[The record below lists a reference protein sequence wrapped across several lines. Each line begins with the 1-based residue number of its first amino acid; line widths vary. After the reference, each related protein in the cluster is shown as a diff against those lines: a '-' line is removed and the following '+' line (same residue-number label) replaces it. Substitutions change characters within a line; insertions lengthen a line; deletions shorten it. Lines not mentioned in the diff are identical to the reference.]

1 MFEKKNLIVNCDVCD
16 TRTMKAEDYENY
28 ESIKLNTDLLIV
40 NSKSKSVMSRL
51 PILFN
56 TDNTIELADDC
67 EVHLQTVNGTFEI
80 TPNTQTQPGTMLTVN
95 GVLHILPDTQNVL
108 SGYLKIIVNGMVRCP
123 KSMESCLQNVCIN
136 GTIVSYPDDCIILDS
151 RFQPDKY
158 FPLRAKEN
166 ARYYAAK
173 HIILNDPDVDL
184 SALAQ
189 KHVQFVT
196 KTLLVSESLLEAAIP
211 LFDET
216 TAFVVIP
223 DGYTLIQDDVTLD
236 EALLCKNST
245 KLFVYG
251 DLTWNAESTVLCSRL
266 EGLIVK
272 GTVYITAKHLPAL
285 QAIDATY
292 DKVELTKGRI
302 LENQLKIKLDKELFA
317 LSPEGI
323 HIKNSVDII
332 LAKDIPCST
341 ILNDLI
347 LENCVNIRCTP
358 QQESAVSIIG
368 KNCADINTAAED
380 SENASDE
387 DTPEALKNLS
397 DTKLVNA
404 DSYVM

>member
-28 ESIKLNTDLLIV
+28 ESIKLNADLLIV

-51 PILFN
+51 PILYN
-56 TDNTIELADDC
+56 TDSTIELSDDR
-67 EVHLQTVNGTFEI
+67 EVRLQTINGAFEI
-80 TPNTQTQPGTMLTVN
+80 TPNDKVLQGTILTVN
-95 GVLHILPDTQNVL
+95 GVLNILPGTSEVL
-108 SGYLKIIVNGMVRCP
+108 SDYLKINVNGMVRCP
-123 KSMESCLQNVCIN
+123 KSMESLLHNVN
-136 GTIVSYPDDCIILDS
+136 GKVVTYPDDCILLDS
-151 RFQPDKY
+151 HFQPDKY

-173 HIILNDPDVDL
+173 DIILTDPCVDL
-184 SALAQ
+184 SLLAQ

-223 DGYTLIQDDVTLD
+223 DDYTLIRDDVTLN
-236 EALLCKNST
+236 EALLRQNST

-266 EGLIVK
+266 EGLLVK
-272 GTVYITAKHLPAL
+272 GTVFITAKHLPAL
-285 QAIDATY
+285 QAMDAAY
-292 DKVELTKGRI
+292 DKIELTKGRI
-302 LENQLKIKLDKELFA
+302 IEDQLKLRLDKALFA

-323 HIKNSVDII
+323 HVKNCVKVT
-332 LAKDIPCST
+332 LAEDIPYST
-341 ILNDLI
+341 ILNDLV
-347 LENCVNIRCTP
+347 LENCVNIHCTP
-358 QQESAVSIIG
+358 QQESAVSIIS
-368 KNCADINTAAED
+368 KNCAHINTGT
-380 SENASDE
+380 ENHETDSDE
-387 DTPEALKNLS
+387 DTPEASIDFTN
-397 DTKLVNA
+397 TKLVNA